1 MLPVVPKPPISR
13 KRKRVAL
20 AVAGAVDLLQ
30 IVVLPAFAEGALS
43 PFQDV
48 LDVMAAIVL
57 TAICGFKWQFV
68 VAFGLE
74 LVPVAALFPTWAA
87 MVLTLP
93 SAGPGVRAEV
103 QVSASAPPT
112 QGTAGAAGDK
122 GTVDVEG
129 VLAPPV
135 QRRSLADR

>member
-1 MLPVVPKPPISR
+1 MLPVIPKPPISR

-30 IVVLPAFAEGALS
+30 IVVLPAFVEGALS
-43 PFQDV
+43 PFQDA
-48 LDVMAAIVL
+48 LDVMAAIAL

-93 SAGPGVRAEV
+93 AADPSGRAEV
-103 QVSASAPPT
+103 QVSASVPAA
-112 QGTAGAAGDK
+112 QGTAGGTGGP
-122 GTVDVEG
+122 GTVDVQG
-129 VLAPPV
+129 VIAPPV
-135 QRRSLADR
+135 QRKSLADR

>member
-1 MLPVVPKPPISR
+1 MLPVIPKPPISR

-74 LVPVAALFPTWAA
+74 LVPVVDVFPTWAA

-93 SAGPGVRAEV
+93 SASPRAPAEV
-103 QVSASAPPT
+103 HVSATVAPSP
-112 QGTAGAAGDK
+112 GGAEGAPGK
-122 GTVDVEG
+122 EIVDVEG
-129 VLAPPV
+129 VVAPPV
-135 QRRSLADR
+135 QSRSLTER